1 MLLPGFC
8 LGLML
13 FQVGRINYYY
23 YYYYYYHY
31 NYDDDD
37 DDDDSS
43 NIRMSPMSL
52 IQLGR
57 HM

>member
-23 YYYYYYHY
+23 YYYY
-31 NYDDDD
+31 NYDDDDDGD